1 MTLSLQLDLEFTAL
15 VLIDLQKGILSRNPV
30 PHSAQQIVANG
41 VRLANALRAA
51 GGTVVFVHVDLADIP
66 NPPADKP
73 RPQPTTPP
81 PASASELVPELNV
94 QPADLVIL
102 KRQRGA
108 FYNTS
113 LESDLRQ
120 RGVNTII
127 MGGVATSIG
136 VESTARAAYDCRFS
150 LIFVED
156 ACADVDPECHRF
168 SMEKT
173 FPSIGRVRSTEQVL
187 AALA

>member
-1 MTLSLQLDLEFTAL
+1 MSISL
-15 VLIDLQKGILSRNPV
+15 DLQKGILSRNPA
-30 PHSAQQIVANG
+30 PHSAQQVIANG
-41 VRLANALRAA
+41 VLLANALRAA

-94 QPADLVIL
+94 QPGDLVIL

-108 FYNTS
+108 FYNTP
-113 LESDLRQ
+113 LEAELRK
-120 RGVNTII
+120 RGITTILL
-127 MGGVATSIG
+127 GGIATSIG
-136 VESTARAAYDCRFS
+136 VESTARAAYDSRFS